1 MAIKYIN
8 GIPNLP
14 EAVGPYSQAVIHDN
28 NIFLS
33 GQIALHPKLGE
44 IVSQNI
50 EEETEQVM
58 KNIITALGFLNV
70 DFTHVLKTTIYL
82 TDMNDFAKVNQVY
95 SKWMGQVRPARITVG
110 VASLPKNAKVE
121 IQMDA
126 VLELDD
132 VLIIPHGTN
141 EALDEMGVESY
152 QAKDNS
158 SD

>member
-8 GIPNLP
+8 GIPNVP
-14 EAVGPYSQAVIHDN
+14 EAVGPYSQAVIHGN
-28 NIFLS
+28 NIYLS
-33 GQIALHPKLGE
+33 GQIALHPELGE
-44 IVSQNI
+44 IVSANI
-50 EEETEQVM
+50 EDETEQVM
-58 KNIITALGFLNV
+58 KNIIAALGFLNI
-70 DFTHVLKTTIYL
+70 DFTYVLKTTIYL
-82 TDMNDFAKVNQVY
+82 TDMNDFNKVNQIY

-110 VASLPKNAKVE
+110 VNSLPKNANVE

-141 EALDEMGVESY
+141 EAIDEIGIESY

-158 SD
+158 K